1 MYRKRVSNIVEK
13 KLCVVC
19 GSDLNCK
26 MLGFPSWNWNS
37 AATLSKLSELEKK
50 QCNNWNRF
58 VEKFKRNEW
67 NDIMGVKKPF
77 YQYKVPLELDSWIK
91 LTFMSSYHMY
101 GPGFNGL
108 FDHDSG
114 HSFIWKH
121 TVEKSQ
127 TNATICESNALQCSN
142 VIYNALHK
150 YWHWKFCS
158 HSFTDFVMRVT
169 GPMMQL
175 CKFWQLLPASI
186 FPFSTC

>member
-1 MYRKRVSNIVEK
+1 MYRKSKSNIVEK

-91 LTFMSSYHMY
+91 LTFMPSYHMY

-108 FDHDSG
+108 FDHDSVQSW
-114 HSFIWKH
+114 HLFELHPLKDALNNATLHTPRHIWKH

-127 TNATICESNALQCSN
+127 
-142 VIYNALHK
+142 
-150 YWHWKFCS
+150 
-158 HSFTDFVMRVT
+158 
-169 GPMMQL
+169 
-175 CKFWQLLPASI
+175 I
-186 FPFSTC
+186 FPIRGTWCFISRLRTMRPTWSRWILLQLIFHTHKS

>member
-1 MYRKRVSNIVEK
+1 MYRKSVSNIVEK

-26 MLGFPSWNWNS
+26 MLGFPSWYWNS

-50 QCNNWNRF
+50 HCNNWNRF

-127 TNATICESNALQCSN
+127 
-142 VIYNALHK
+142 
-150 YWHWKFCS
+150 
-158 HSFTDFVMRVT
+158 
-169 GPMMQL
+169 
-175 CKFWQLLPASI
+175 I
-186 FPFSTC
+186 FPIRGTWCFISRLRTMRPTWSRWILLQLIFHTHKS